1 MAKFEIGKDCF
12 TLNGEKIQ
20 LVSGAM
26 HYFRIVPEYWKDR
39 LQKLKEL
46 GCNCVE
52 TYLAWNLHEKQEG
65 NFVCDGWLDFGK
77 YLQEAQEQGL
87 YAIVRPGPFICSECD
102 FGGLPW
108 WLLQYDGI
116 ELRTYNHIYLEKVEK
131 YIDKVCEILRPHLI
145 TNGGNVVLV
154 QIENEFGSYG
164 DDQRYLKTLQSFY
177 EKNGIVAGFIGLNGN
192 YIEGLFVKKEF
203 RSSGIGTALL
213 DHVKKQKSSLKL
225 HVYCENQN
233 AVAFYIK
240 NGFSVKE
247 KLGSAP
253 ADEYAMLWEK
263 EDGSENRAGLCK
275 RVL

>member
-1 MAKFEIGKDCF
+1 MRIWLDANLDAHPFVSAAFWHENFEYAKAQIPK
-12 TLNGEKIQ
+12 
-20 LVSGAM
+20 A
-26 HYFRIVPEYWKDR
+26 
-39 LQKLKEL
+39 
-46 GCNCVE
+46 E
-52 TYLAWNLHEKQEG
+52 TY
-65 NFVCDGWLDFGK
+65 VD
-77 YLQEAQEQGL
+77 
-87 YAIVRPGPFICSECD
+87 
-102 FGGLPW
+102 
-108 WLLQYDGI
+108 
-116 ELRTYNHIYLEKVEK
+116 
-131 YIDKVCEILRPHLI
+131 
-145 TNGGNVVLV
+145 
-154 QIENEFGSYG
+154 
-164 DDQRYLKTLQSFY
+164 